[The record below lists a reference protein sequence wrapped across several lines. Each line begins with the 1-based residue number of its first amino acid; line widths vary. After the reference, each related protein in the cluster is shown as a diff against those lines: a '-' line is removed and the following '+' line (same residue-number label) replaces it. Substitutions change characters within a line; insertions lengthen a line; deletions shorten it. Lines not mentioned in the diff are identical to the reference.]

1 MGFNCVCPLI
11 CRFLSSKYCSTTQSA
26 VDWIHRCKLRIRRAN
41 YKLYKDFCLYRGST
55 PLTPVSFKG
64 QQYSLS
70 LQQTYN
76 EWLPVS
82 YEILM
87 VNENCLSF
95 ANTSGFHLKW
105 NWTPFWYMKMMLL
118 SHFRIMFMHLA
129 QNKWIFINVCVCMH
143 AYVKRKSLNR
153 GWLFCNPVDYTVHGI
168 LWIRILEWVA
178 ISFSRVSSWPRS
190 WTGSPSIP
198 QGLNPDLLHYRQFLY
213 QLSHQGSP
221 KILEWVAYPISRVSS
236 WPWSWTGVSCIAGG
250 FFTSWA
256 IRETHVCIYIYTQ
269 THTHIHI

>member
-1 MGFNCVCPLI
+1 M
-11 CRFLSSKYCSTTQSA
+11 
-26 VDWIHRCKLRIRRAN
+26 DWIHRCKLRIRRAN

-55 PLTPVSFKG
+55 PLTPVLFKG
-64 QQYSLS
+64 QQYSLF

-87 VNENCLSF
+87 INENCLSF

-198 QGLNPDLLHYRQFLY
+198 QGLNPGLLHYRQFLY

-221 KILEWVAYPISRVSS
+221 KNTRVGSLSHLQGIFLTQELNWGLLHCRGILYQLSYQGNP
-236 WPWSWTGVSCIAGG
+236 CM
-250 FFTSWA
+250 
-256 IRETHVCIYIYTQ
+256 HIYIHTD
-269 THTHIHI
+269 THTHTYLVF

>member
-1 MGFNCVCPLI
+1 MKF
-11 CRFLSSKYCSTTQSA
+11 S
-26 VDWIHRCKLRIRRAN
+26 
-41 YKLYKDFCLYRGST
+41 
-55 PLTPVSFKG
+55 
-64 QQYSLS
+64 
-70 LQQTYN
+70 
-76 EWLPVS
+76 WLMKTV
-82 YEILM
+82 YHL
-87 VNENCLSF
+87 L
-95 ANTSGFHLKW
+95 NTSGFHLKW

-143 AYVKRKSLNR
+143 AYVKQKSPNR

-198 QGLNPDLLHYRQFLY
+198 QGLNPGLLHYRQFLY

-236 WPWSWTGVSCIAGG
+236 WPRSWTGVSCIAGG

-256 IRETHVCIYIYTQ
+256 TRETHACIYIYIFSIY
-269 THTHIHI
+269 THTYLVF